1 MLENIKLSS
10 PWAIYFRQVQALF
23 AEDSAV
29 KVVFDENA
37 NELKIYVEG
46 ASKAEAIEKLLPTEK
61 TFGNV
66 VMKITVIP
74 ANNANEDKLTLI
86 SKAFEGNPALSDII
100 STELFDKPISY
111 VLFRKEVVQYFND
124 DLSDAHGICSTL
136 YQDLAK
142 EVFGESEGIFFCTE
156 VSPMDEGIVGK
167 PLGEWP

>member
-1 MLENIKLSS
+1 
-10 PWAIYFRQVQALF
+10 
-23 AEDSAV
+23 
-29 KVVFDENA
+29 
-37 NELKIYVEG
+37 
-46 ASKAEAIEKLLPTEK
+46 
-61 TFGNV
+61 
-66 VMKITVIP
+66 MKITVIP

-86 SKAFEGNPALSDII
+86 SKAFEGNPAFSDIV
-100 STELFDKPISY
+100 STELFNKPISY

>member
-1 MLENIKLSS
+1 MEDVRLSS

-23 AEDSAV
+23 AEDPAV

-37 NELKIYVEG
+37 NELKLYVEG
-46 ASKAEAIEKLLPTEK
+46 ASKAEAIEKLLPTEM

-74 ANNANEDKLTLI
+74 ANNVNEDKLTLI
-86 SKAFEGNPALSDII
+86 STAFEGNPALSDIV
-100 STELFDKPISY
+100 SKELFGKPIIY